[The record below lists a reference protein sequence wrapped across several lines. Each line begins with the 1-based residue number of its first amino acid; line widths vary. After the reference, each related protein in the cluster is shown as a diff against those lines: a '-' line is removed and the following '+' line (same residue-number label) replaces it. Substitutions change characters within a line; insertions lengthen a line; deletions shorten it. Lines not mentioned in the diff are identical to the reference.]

1 MTKIL
6 TGAGYC
12 AHPSESGYPA
22 RVLNAVAATAAAAL
36 AALAPGASTAP
47 QAVEL
52 GPRTVLTGLSSP
64 VGLAAPRSERG
75 RLYVVEQGG
84 TIRVVVG
91 GKLRSGHFLDVRSR
105 VRSGGEQGLLGLAF
119 HPDYATNRRFYVNYT
134 DRNGHTNVVEY
145 RSNGTRALPGS
156 ARRVLFV
163 RQPYG
168 NHNGGGLAF
177 GPDGALYV
185 GMGDGGSGGDPE
197 NRSQNM
203 GTRLGKLLRIDVDRR
218 PSPIRIAAL
227 GLRNP
232 WRFSFDRTTGDLY
245 VADVGQNAL
254 EEINF
259 LPRARLSALQNYGW
273 DVYEGRAT
281 FEDKALGPGRL
292 VMPVAQYGRN
302 EGCSVTGGLSY
313 RGSAKTLQGRYFY
326 GDYCTGN
333 VWSLKVTG
341 GTARTLR
348 RERFRIPTVTSFG
361 EDAAGELFAVSH
373 GGTLYRLTP

>member
-1 MTKIL
+1 ML
-6 TGAGYC
+6 TAI
-12 AHPSESGYPA
+12 
-22 RVLNAVAATAAAAL
+22 AATAAAAL
-36 AALAPGASTAP
+36 AGIAPGAAQAP
-47 QAVEL
+47 GAIEL

-64 VGLAAPRSERG
+64 VGLAAPRSEPG

-91 GKLRSGHFLDVRSR
+91 GKLRATPFLNVSGQI
-105 VRSGGEQGLLGLAF
+105 RSGGEQGLLGLAF
-119 HPDYATNRRFYVNYT
+119 HPNYAKNRRFYVNYT

-145 RSNGTRALPGS
+145 RSNGTRALPAT
-156 ARRVLFV
+156 ARRLLLVQ
-163 RQPYG
+163 QPYG

-177 GPDGALYV
+177 GPDGLLYV

-203 GTRLGKLLRIDVDRR
+203 GTRLGKLLRIDVEKR
-218 PSPIRIAAL
+218 PASVRIAAL

-232 WRFSFDRTTGDLY
+232 WRFAFDRKTGDLY
-245 VADVGQNAL
+245 IADVGQSAL

-259 LPRARLSALQNYGW
+259 LPRARLAALQNYGW
-273 DVYEGRAT
+273 DVYEGRAK

-292 VMPVAQYGRN
+292 VLPVAQYGRGD
-302 EGCSVTGGLSY
+302 GCSVTGGLPY
-313 RGSAKTLQGRYFY
+313 RGRAAALAGRYFY
-326 GDYCTGN
+326 GDFCTGN
-333 VWSLKVTG
+333 VWSLMVTAG
-341 GTARTLR
+341 KSGTVR
-348 RERFRIPTVTSFG
+348 RESFKIPSVTSFG